1 MYLTCS
7 LIQRYGVATVTVV
20 LASVLM
26 LMLNSWLNMT
36 NTPFVLFFGAV
47 MVSASYGGIGP
58 GLVATFLSAIIGGY
72 FLISSFDS
80 RGFDIPNF
88 LWVSLFFVH
97 GILISILCE
106 GLRTA
111 NKQALMYLRSHE
123 VACRLEISLAKS
135 EERLRNLA
143 ANIPGVMYQ
152 YFHYPDGREEF
163 SYISSGCYDLF
174 GIEPEEIQKNPQKAW
189 EVIHPDDIAVV
200 QQFFSCNVQPSLQS
214 KSEWRIITPSGQIK
228 WLQSTARAYPQADDS
243 VVWDGV
249 LIDISEQKAA
259 QGERKRSEA
268 RFRHLF
274 ESNMIGMKFWTHS
287 GEITS
292 ANQAYLNIIGY
303 TKEDLQTGRLNVR
316 NITPPEYWAL
326 EEEVKLEIQQRGVCT
341 PYEKE
346 YIRKDGSR
354 IPVLI
359 GGARFDDPN
368 EGGICFVLDLL
379 ERKKLENKLRQQAAN
394 LEQANRAKDEF
405 LAVLSHELRTPLSSI
420 LGFTQML
427 RSGKL
432 KEQTTVLALETIQR
446 NAQKQ
451 KQLIED
457 LLDISRILQNKVHL
471 SLYPINLASVI
482 EAAVKT
488 VRPSAEEKSIDLEFS
503 ILDSTTQEHGQN
515 QKFFVS
521 GDFSRLQQI
530 VYNLLDNAI
539 KFTPT
544 KGRIEVR
551 LLLNQSSTLELFST
565 ERSALVQV
573 IDNGSGISSEFLPYV
588 FERFRQA
595 DTSITRKFG
604 GLGIGLAIVRHI
616 VELHGGTV
624 QAESLGEGQ
633 GATFSFELP
642 LLHDTKV
649 KECEYAKELQN
660 ELLQPESNRINAQ
673 QRKSKFQV

>member
-1 MYLTCS
+1 
-7 LIQRYGVATVTVV
+7 
-20 LASVLM
+20 M
-26 LMLNSWLNMT
+26 LMLNPWLNMT

-47 MVSASYGGIGP
+47 MVSASYGGIGS

-88 LWVSLFFVH
+88 IKVSLFLVH

-106 GLRTA
+106 ALRTA
-111 NKQALMYLRSHE
+111 KKQALMYLHSHE

-152 YFHYPDGREEF
+152 YCHYPDGREEF

-174 GIEPEEIQKNPQKAW
+174 EIEPEKIQQNAQKAW
-189 EVIHPDDIAVV
+189 KVIHPDDIAVV
-200 QQFFSCNVQPSLQS
+200 QKFFSYDVQPSLQS
-214 KSEWRIITPSGQIK
+214 QSEWRIITPSGQIK
-228 WLQSTARAYPQADDS
+228 WLQTTARAYPQADDS
-243 VVWDGV
+243 VLWDGV
-249 LIDISEQKAA
+249 LIDIS
-259 QGERKRSEA
+259 ERKRSEA

-287 GEITS
+287 GKIVS

-303 TKEDLQTGRLNVR
+303 TQEDLQTGKLNIR

-326 EEEVKLEIQQRGVCT
+326 EEEVKLEIQQRGICT

-354 IPVLI
+354 IPVLV
-359 GGARFDDPN
+359 GGAGFDDPN

-394 LEQANRAKDEF
+394 LEQANHAKDEF

-488 VRPSAEEKSIDLEFS
+488 VRPSAEEKSIDLEFL
-503 ILDSTTQEHGQN
+503 ILDSTTQEHSQN

-551 LLLNQSSTLELFST
+551 LLLNQPSKLELFST
-565 ERSALVQV
+565 EHSALVQV

-616 VELHGGTV
+616 VELHGGKV

-642 LLHDTKV
+642 LLHSTKV
-649 KECEYAKELQN
+649 KECEYAKEGEN
-660 ELLQPESNRINAQ
+660 RSLQPESNRVLNPHKKADNDKHNSFLQQSQKINN
-673 QRKSKFQV
+673 